1 MASSRQLLNEALAAS
16 GGEFN
21 PMELKTTTLSEQ
33 GIQERIPKRDQQEP
47 SHRNSKTFRDPFQLL
62 FRWGVFEILHF
73 QGIAYLVVSQCFFET
88 DRSPYK
94 VVQGHKKISA
104 LCVSSDRSDTHRKR
118 KTGLFDQ
125 YSE

>member
-1 MASSRQLLNEALAAS
+1 MKQIFKIGHMASSRQLLNEALAAS

-21 PMELKTTTLSEQ
+21 PMELKTTTLSER

-73 QGIAYLVVSQCFFET
+73 QGIAYLVVSQCFFQTYHSACE
-88 DRSPYK
+88 
-94 VVQGHKKISA
+94 VIQEHKKIA
-104 LCVSSDRSDTHRKR
+104 PL
-118 KTGLFDQ
+118 
-125 YSE
+125 